1 MSQSG
6 TRTRSFSDRVRAR
19 DSKCC
24 ISGQPVELA
33 RFGIFIGFE
42 AAHIFPL
49 AYEGHFNLH
58 NLGRWITIPASDGG
72 AINSVQNGILLR
84 TDIHQLFDSFAIAI
98 NPDVCAFYFSQRR
111 NG

>member
-6 TRTRSFSDRVRAR
+6 TRTRSFGDRVRAR
-19 DSKCC
+19 DSKCY
-24 ISGQPVELA
+24 ISGQPIVTA
-33 RFGIFIGFE
+33 GFFVGYE

-58 NLGRWITIPASDGG
+58 NFGRWITIPASDGG

-84 TDIHQLFDSFAIAI
+84 SDIQQLFDSFAIAI
-98 NPDVCAFYFSQRR
+98 NPDVCAFRFSQRR